1 MKSKFLLAIGLL
13 VLLIVPLSAQAE
25 KCGYHWVDGRGYDH
39 YCILEGTH
47 EMEYFRKGSS
57 PPITQHEI
65 RVIHVDNE
73 GGQARQ
79 ITGTEDCIRITDYG
93 WPATCTTSGKTDGSH
108 CALCKGINLSQKVI
122 PPTGHTRVVDPEVP
136 ATCTQPGKTI
146 GAHCSVCGAV
156 ILAQTEIPANG
167 HKEVIDPAV
176 APTET
181 TPGKTEGKHCSVCG
195 EVIVPQQEIPALP
208 TATPAA
214 TPTVKPT
221 ETPTEKP
228 TEAPTEKPTETPT
241 EKPTE
246 APTEKP
252 TEAPTEKPTEAPT
265 EKPTEAPTEK
275 PTDAPTEK
283 PTEAPTVKPT
293 EAPTQKPTQAPTA
306 NPTAAP
312 AGVVTP
318 APCFRHHYGEWSPSR
333 NGHTAKCRDCKK
345 RVTVGCTFLT
355 VTVNGVP
362 QQICPV
368 CGKFGKET
376 FAKISGTATG
386 AKKPLGSI
394 ILRNRSL
401 PFGMDKVRLNGW
413 DAEVKVLWAFTDVSS
428 LDGKPQIWPNSLY
441 LSLPTGAL
449 SGTLLRVDLNG
460 QVSQVDYQLVNGNL
474 MVTAQG
480 TALYLM
486 VE

>member
-39 YCILEGTH
+39 YCILEGMH
-47 EMEYFRKGSS
+47 EMEYFGKGST

-181 TPGKTEGKHCSVCG
+181 APGKTEGKHCSVCG

-228 TEAPTEKPTETPT
+228 TETPT

-252 TEAPTEKPTEAPT
+252 TEAPT
-265 EKPTEAPTEK
+265 
-275 PTDAPTEK
+275 
-283 PTEAPTVKPT
+283 VKPT
-293 EAPTQKPTQAPTA
+293 EVPTPKPTQAPTA

-312 AGVVTP
+312 VRVVTP

>member
-181 TPGKTEGKHCSVCG
+181 APGKTEGKHCSVCG

-228 TEAPTEKPTETPT
+228 TETPTEKPTEAPTEKPTETPTEKPTEAPTEKPTETPT

-252 TEAPTEKPTEAPT
+252 TEAPT
-265 EKPTEAPTEK
+265 
-275 PTDAPTEK
+275 
-283 PTEAPTVKPT
+283 VKPT
-293 EAPTQKPTQAPTA
+293 EVPTPKPTQAPTA

>member
-1 MKSKFLLAIGLL
+1 MKGKFVKGFVVCLVMAALLLPVCALACDYTWTDTELTYHCTQTECPTVYLSCGSEKHEVYREHRGISFAYPSNKGYKRERLG
-13 VLLIVPLSAQAE
+13 VEEHLITILAE
-25 KCGYHWVDGRGYDH
+25 K
-39 YCILEGTH
+39 
-47 EMEYFRKGSS
+47 K
-57 PPITQHEI
+57 
-65 RVIHVDNE
+65 
-73 GGQARQ
+73 
-79 ITGTEDCIRITDYG
+79 
-93 WPATCTTSGKTDGSH
+93 ATCEQAGLTEGKK
-108 CALCKGINLSQKVI
+108 CLLCKQVIVEQKRI
-122 PPTGHTRVVDPEVP
+122 APLLHTRVVDPEVP
-136 ATCTQPGKTI
+136 ATCTKPGKTI

-181 TPGKTEGKHCSVCG
+181 APGKTEGKHCSVCG

-228 TEAPTEKPTETPT
+228 TETPT

-252 TEAPTEKPTEAPT
+252 TEV
-265 EKPTEAPTEK
+265 
-275 PTDAPTEK
+275 
-283 PTEAPTVKPT
+283 PTVKPT
-293 EAPTQKPTQAPTA
+293 EVPTPKPTQAPTA

-312 AGVVTP
+312 AGVVTL

>member
-275 PTDAPTEK
+275 PT
-283 PTEAPTVKPT
+283 EAPTVKPT

>member
-181 TPGKTEGKHCSVCG
+181 APGKTEGKHCSVCG

-252 TEAPTEKPTEAPT
+252 TETPTEKPTEAPT

-275 PTDAPTEK
+275 PT
-283 PTEAPTVKPT
+283 EAPTVKPT
-293 EAPTQKPTQAPTA
+293 EVPTPKPTQAPTA